1 MVGLVYQP
9 KTLHYIG
16 VIIESVRHLTFCK
29 NRDIFLVGIIIFFE
43 ISAQWFKWMDIMDSL
58 FSVHN
63 IVLIGCGQIL

>member
-29 NRDIFLVGIIIFFE
+29 NRDIFLVGIIKIFE
-43 ISAQWFKWMDIMDSL
+43 IAQWFKWMDIMDSL

-63 IVLIGCGQIL
+63 CGQIL